1 MRILFAASEVFPLAK
16 TGGLADVCAGL
27 PRALQALGQEVVIV
41 LPAYPA
47 AQDRLAAREP
57 VVPLRDLPGVEL
69 PGTELIPGRLPDGG
83 PRVLLVDAG
92 SLFDRPGGPYG
103 DTSGHD
109 WPDNAERFHRFAQ
122 AVCAVAQDRAGL
134 DWRPDLV
141 HCHDWQAGLVPAL
154 LSRERQR
161 PATVFTVHNQSYLGR
176 FGRTRFAA
184 LGLPAEWWTPD
195 ALEFYGDFSFLKAGL
210 VFADQLTTVSPTY
223 ARELQRPEYGCGLDG
238 LLRQRASDL
247 TGILNGI
254 DTAVWNPAT
263 DPHLLQHYDRDT
275 AAVGK
280 RANKAALQGE
290 LGLPAAPETP
300 LLVLVSRLV
309 EQKGIDLVVEL
320 ITRWRDRPL
329 QWALLGSGEPRWE
342 RQLQALAATAP
353 ERVAVRIGYDEAL
366 AHRLEAAGDLFL
378 MPSRFEPCGLNQMY
392 SLRYG
397 TIPVVHRTGGLA
409 DSVVDVFAPGDATGT
424 GLVFEVPE
432 VDALAAAL
440 ERGLALQRNPAAWNA
455 LRRSAM
461 AMDFGWQ
468 RSARAYL
475 EVYGR
480 ALAARGGG
488 HG

>member
-16 TGGLADVCAGL
+16 TGGLADVCASL
-27 PRALQALGQEVVIV
+27 PRALQELGHEVVIA
-41 LPAYPA
+41 LPAYPS

-57 VVPLRDLPGVEL
+57 VVPLADLPGVEL
-69 PGTELIPGRLPDGG
+69 PGVELIPGRLPDGG
-83 PRVLLVDAG
+83 PRVLLVDAPRW
-92 SLFDRPGGPYG
+92 FERPGGPYG
-103 DTSGHD
+103 DAAGRD
-109 WPDNAERFHRFAQ
+109 WPDNAERFHGFARVLE
-122 AVCAVAQDRAGL
+122 AIALDRVGL
-134 DWRPDLV
+134 GWRPDLV
-141 HCHDWQAGLVPAL
+141 HCHDWQTGLVPAL
-154 LSRERQR
+154 LSREPQR

-176 FGRTRFAA
+176 FDRAQFTA
-184 LGLPAEWWTPD
+184 LGLPEAWWHPE

-210 VFADQLTTVSPTY
+210 VFADRLTTVSPTY

-238 LLRQRASDL
+238 VLRGRAAVF

-263 DPHLLQHYDRDT
+263 DPLLAQRYD
-275 AAVGK
+275 AADVDAGK
-280 RANKAALQGE
+280 RANKAAVQAE
-290 LGLPAAPETP
+290 LGLPAAAQP

-320 ITRWRDRPL
+320 IARWRDRPL
-329 QWALLGSGEPRWE
+329 QWALLGNGEPRWE
-342 RQLQALAATAP
+342 EQLRALAAALP
-353 ERVAVRIGYDEAL
+353 ERVAVRIGYDEGL
-366 AHRLEAAGDLFL
+366 AHRLEAAGDFFL

-392 SLRYG
+392 SQRYG

-409 DSVVDVFAPGDATGT
+409 DSVVDVFAPGDGIGT
-424 GLVFEVPE
+424 GLVFAAPE

-440 ERGLALQRNPAAWNA
+440 ERGLALQRNPAAWSA

-461 AMDFGWQ
+461 AVDFSWQ

-480 ALAARGGG
+480 ALAARSGG